1 MISNKK
7 ESKAMKKYI
16 PCGCKCKLN
25 NNTCNSNQK
34 LNNKIATVN
43 GEIHKCKNDYSWN
56 LYIYAHVFLII
67 SI

>member
-16 PCGCKCKLN
+16 TCGCKCKLN

-34 LNNKIATVN
+34 LNNKICHCEWRN
-43 GEIHKCKNDYSWN
+43 S
-56 LYIYAHVFLII
+56 
-67 SI
+67 